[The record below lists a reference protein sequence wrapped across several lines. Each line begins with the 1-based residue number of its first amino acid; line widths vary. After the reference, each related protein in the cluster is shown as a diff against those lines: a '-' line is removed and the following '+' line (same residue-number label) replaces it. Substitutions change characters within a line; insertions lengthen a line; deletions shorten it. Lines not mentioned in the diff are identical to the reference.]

1 MLRAELLVLDA
12 RWPTAIRYNT
22 PLPVEP
28 SRNVTGKRRLLLN
41 MCDEAGCGVVEAK
54 TGRRLSAA
62 NWRVTP
68 RGRRDVAVAGESPA
82 FRREDEAVAG
92 KLLGVKVSLV

>member
-1 MLRAELLVLDA
+1 
-12 RWPTAIRYNT
+12 
-22 PLPVEP
+22 
-28 SRNVTGKRRLLLN
+28 

-68 RGRRDVAVAGESPA
+68 RGRRDVDVVGESPA
-82 FRREDEAVAG
+82 FRREDETVAG
-92 KLLGVKVSLV
+92 EFPGVEVSLV